1 VAPRRLAWG
10 GGSAPIVTPR
20 VSEFGS
26 RSRTLAHEPAGRSDP
41 PEGFESQALAVVEG
55 GLQRG
60 VDPRLIKR
68 AARLLQGYEKLYW
81 DTLLARARR

>member
-1 VAPRRLAWG
+1 M
-10 GGSAPIVTPR
+10 SR
-20 VSEFGS
+20 VL
-26 RSRTLAHEPAGRSDP
+26 RSRYGLGADDVAFFDLFANP
-41 PEGFESQALAVVEG
+41 PEGFERQALAVVEG